1 MNPSIFFTRPSYRS
15 ILLNHEL
22 DNLEFHDL
30 DGEIIQAFKLCSGN
44 DVISFWNDSEWI
56 QDLKN
61 TGLSKLSILVPRP
74 KNGPHVV
81 QRFLRTWVG
90 ISQMIYFG

>member
-1 MNPSIFFTRPSYRS
+1 MNPSIFLPRPSYRS

-44 DVISFWNDSEWI
+44 DVISFWNDPEWI

-61 TGLSKLSILVPRP
+61 TGLSRV
-74 KNGPHVV
+74 
-81 QRFLRTWVG
+81 
-90 ISQMIYFG
+90 IYFGSQT